1 MKNIGVQIGTEE
13 KSIVD
18 SKTGEVLD
26 TIIKSIVKQKFV
38 NGNDRFFMIFSNTL
52 DVMKKLDKVALLV
65 LVYFGIEATETDLK
79 FTATKFYKR
88 KASLNLGMAY
98 STVSNAIQR
107 LYKHDV
113 IRRVDAG
120 IYVINPEFFWKGVMN
135 KRPVAYGQYLLHKSG
150 SDIDLVAEFEK
161 DNFTPKQFE
170 DNANL

>member
-18 SKTGEVLD
+18 SRTGEVLD

-38 NGNDRFFMIFSNTL
+38 NGSDRFFMIFSNTL

-65 LVYFGIEATETDLK
+65 LVYFGIEATEADLK

-88 KASLNLGMAY
+88 KASLSLGMAY

-150 SDIDLVAEFEK
+150 SDIDLVKEFEK
-161 DNFTPKQFE
+161 DNYNPKKFE
-170 DNANL
+170 EETI

>member
-1 MKNIGVQIGTEE
+1 MRNIGVQVGTEE

-18 SKTGEVLD
+18 SNTGEVLE

-38 NGNDRFFMIFSNTL
+38 NGSDRFFMIFSNTL
-52 DVMKKLDKVALLV
+52 EVMKRLDKVSLLV

-79 FTATKFYKR
+79 FTATKFYKN
-88 KASLNLGMAY
+88 KAALKLGMAY
-98 STVSNAIQR
+98 STVYNAIQR

-120 IYVINPEFFWKGVMN
+120 VYVINPEFFWKGVMN
-135 KRPVAYGQYLLHKSG
+135 KRPVAYGEYLLHKSG
-150 SDIDLVAEFEK
+150 SDIDLIKEFEK

-170 DNANL
+170 EDANL